1 MFPSCE
7 RVWDPEV
14 DGIHVRGK
22 GRQKNSRKD
31 MKESITIG
39 LNEED
44 TRGKKKWMDKNKTR
58 KYLWSWVG
66 PSNPPPSMDK
76 KETII
81 I

>member
-1 MFPSCE
+1 
-7 RVWDPEV
+7 
-14 DGIHVRGK
+14 
-22 GRQKNSRKD
+22 
-31 MKESITIG
+31 MKESITIC